1 MKKITI
7 ISGKGGTGK
16 TTITAGFAAIEKNL
30 ILADC
35 DVDSPNLQI
44 LLNPEIKETK
54 NYIELLKP
62 TKTNKCTKCG
72 KCREICNFNAI
83 NTEIE
88 INQSKCEGCAACEYI
103 CPENAIKMKN
113 KQIGTIYKSKT
124 KYGPFIHAKLKPGE
138 EASGKIVTQ
147 VQQWA
152 QKTANKNNT
161 ILIDG
166 SPGIGCPVIASIKST
181 DKTLIVTEPTVSGI
195 HDLKRIIEL
204 TKHFQTKTQVCI
216 NKHDLNPKN
225 TKKITEICKTQ
236 KTPVIGKIPYTQLT
250 TKAMINKQPIT
261 EYTDTEITK
270 KIKKTWK
277 KLKN

>member
-1 MKKITI
+1 VEKITI

-16 TTITAGFAAIEKNL
+16 TTLTSGFAAIEKNL

-44 LLNPEIKETK
+44 LLNPETKETK
-54 NYIELLKP
+54 KHMERLKP
-62 TKTNKCTKCG
+62 TKTKKCTKCG

-83 NTEIE
+83 NKKIE
-88 INQSKCEGCAACEYI
+88 INESKCEGCAACEYI
-103 CPENAIKMKN
+103 CPENAIKMTK
-113 KQIGTIYKSKT
+113 KQIGTIYRSKT

-147 VQQWA
+147 VQRWA
-152 QKTANKNNT
+152 QKIANKNNT

-181 DKTLIVTEPTVSGI
+181 DKTLIVTEPTISGI

-204 TKHFQTKTQVCI
+204 TKHFQIEAKVCI
-216 NKHDLNPKN
+216 NKHDINPEN
-225 TKKITEICKTQ
+225 TQKITEICKKQ

-250 TKAMINKQPIT
+250 TKAMINKKPIT
-261 EYTDTEITK
+261 EYTDTEITP

-277 KLKN
+277 KLKK